1 MKKLFI
7 LFLLCCVY
15 GYSQQMSDPD
25 FNPAIKNPA
34 YETGKGSHIYIDES
48 HYNFHTM
55 DGRYKPFAD
64 LLIKDGYVVKP
75 LKDTINKSIPDDAA
89 ILVISNSLN
98 KLNAEELVSQTLS
111 AFTQDEIN
119 NIADWVNKGG
129 SLFLIADHMPFGGA
143 AANLAA
149 RFGFTL
155 SDGFAFDTTNR
166 DKGDLFTKENGTLHT
181 SFITEGRNKSET
193 VDSIYSFTGEALQI
207 PEDAVDVLILNRNFI
222 SMMPDTAWSFN
233 KDTPKISAAGKSQ
246 GAVKKFG
253 KGRVAMWGEAAM
265 FSAQLAGENKLK
277 MGMNDPRAKYN
288 YQLLLNIIHWLDGL
302 Y

>member
-1 MKKLFI
+1 MKKLFL
-7 LFLLCCVY
+7 LFLFCCCY
-15 GYSQQMSDPD
+15 GYSQQISDPD
-25 FNPAIKNPA
+25 FNPSIKNPA

-64 LLIKDGYVVKP
+64 LLIKDGYVVSP
-75 LKDTINKSIPDDAA
+75 LKDSIDTSIPDDAD

-98 KLNAEELVSQTLS
+98 KLSTENWVQPTQS

-129 SLFLIADHMPFGGA
+129 SLFLIADHMPFAGA

-155 SDGFAFDTTNR
+155 SDGFAFDTT
-166 DKGDLFTKENGTLHT
+166 KSGPDLFTKENGTLHT
-181 SFITEGRNKSET
+181 SFITEGRNKYET
-193 VDSIYSFTGEALQI
+193 VDSIYSFTGEAIQI
-207 PEDAVDVLILNRNFI
+207 PEDAVPVLVLNSNFI
-222 SMMPDTAWSFN
+222 SLMPDTAWSFN
-233 KDTPKISAAGKSQ
+233 KDTPKIPASGKSQ

-253 KGRVAMWGEAAM
+253 KGHVAVWGEAAM

-277 MGMNDPRAKYN
+277 VGMNYPESKHN
-288 YQLLLNIIHWLDGL
+288 YQLLLNIIHWLDSL